1 MPTELARADLHF
13 IPNSSRGKDPR
24 HVRLFFW
31 QFLQDFRS
39 SVTELKLVVPHLED
53 IAVITAAERSSML
66 RPFRSLVRLE
76 LEGVHRPKANTAA
89 VAIANLL
96 RCCPVVRDLR
106 INLVTAKGDS
116 YKRYEHVREFSRKR
130 SRDELEISMD
140 HFLRRRLLSLGGD
153 GNDDGVEYGE
163 DSDINLALSK
173 RSFQCLQTSLTSLSL
188 RFQPEKTNCFG
199 TKLIKF
205 FAENAT
211 VLEEMRI
218 DDGNAR
224 MYEHMNSKVERL
236 IANLSQKR
244 NTGLVALPLQ
254 RWN

>member
-1 MPTELARADLHF
+1 
-13 IPNSSRGKDPR
+13 
-24 HVRLFFW
+24 
-31 QFLQDFRS
+31 
-39 SVTELKLVVPHLED
+39 
-53 IAVITAAERSSML
+53 
-66 RPFRSLVRLE
+66 
-76 LEGVHRPKANTAA
+76 
-89 VAIANLL
+89 
-96 RCCPVVRDLR
+96 
-106 INLVTAKGDS
+106 
-116 YKRYEHVREFSRKR
+116 
-130 SRDELEISMD
+130 
-140 HFLRRRLLSLGGD
+140 
-153 GNDDGVEYGE
+153 
-163 DSDINLALSK
+163 
-173 RSFQCLQTSLTSLSL
+173 LSL
-188 RFQPEKTNCFG
+188 RFQPEKTDCFG